1 MNDVSER
8 TFRLVLRTN
17 INLVYTSTIHLPFN
31 KKNELKKICNLFSSF
46 DLIFYIIKMGS
57 DRCIK
62 HFIALFF
69 SKKKYRIAAL
79 CSVTK
84 NIYFELTRREN
95 TTWHII
101 IPRLCL
107 GH

>member
-17 INLVYTSTIHLPFN
+17 INLVYTSTIHLPFKH

-57 DRCIK
+57 NRCIK
-62 HFIALFF
+62 QFIALFF
-69 SKKKYRIAAL
+69 SKKKDRIAAL
-79 CSVTK
+79 
-84 NIYFELTRREN
+84 
-95 TTWHII
+95 
-101 IPRLCL
+101 
-107 GH
+107 